1 MRKHVVF
8 DTRTGKVVSQQEI
21 PPDTDPIAFIRKQI
35 HDCPDCRATLA
46 RSAQPIVGGP
56 QELDAMREQARARSS
71 VFARKPRWRN
81 LKRRR

>member
-8 DTRTGKVVSQQEI
+8 DTRTGKVVSQQEV

-35 HDCPDCRATLA
+35 HDCPDCRATVA
-46 RSAQPIVGGP
+46 HG
-56 QELDAMREQARARSS
+56 EQARARSS
-71 VFARKPRWRN
+71 VFARKPRWRD

>member
-1 MRKHVVF
+1 MRKHIVL
-8 DTRTGKVVSQQEI
+8 DTRTGKVSSEQEI

-46 RSAQPIVGGP
+46 RNAQPMVGGP
-56 QELDAMREQARARSS
+56 QELEAMREQARARSS
-71 VFARKPRWRN
+71 VFARKPRWRD